1 MPEPDPACAHL
12 STPPGTPTARLLR
25 SVITGYQRYIS
36 PLLGRHCRFYPSC
49 SRYAALAIS
58 RHGVMR
64 GGVMAGKRILRCH
77 PFHPGGVDL
86 VPEREPRAVDSA

>member
-1 MPEPDPACAHL
+1 MRDPVRACAHL
-12 STPPGTPTARLLR
+12 ISPPGTAMTRLLR
-25 SVITGYQRYIS
+25 GGITGYQRYIS
-36 PLLGRHCRFYPSC
+36 PLLGRHCRFYPTC

-64 GGVMAGKRILRCH
+64 GGGMAVKRILRCH